1 MRILFIGD
9 IVARV
14 GRETVAA
21 LLPLVVKEHNINLVI
36 ANGENATHGKGLTK
50 KHYQE
55 LLASGI
61 EVITLGNH
69 YDDKEEIRRYIGE
82 TEKLVR
88 PINIKENYPGRGSL
102 VVTKNGIKVRITNV
116 LLQSFMKEE
125 VLSPYGSIA
134 LLLGEVEPSIH
145 IIDLHGEA
153 TAEKLALAY
162 AFDGKASAF
171 LGTHTHVQ
179 TRDYQIFANG
189 SAYIS
194 DVGMTGPKNG
204 IIGVEKNSVIQKMWF
219 DRTTRYVYDNKD
231 EGIFSAVVLDI
242 DEETFKTKEIYPLY
256 LTKR

>member
-21 LLPLVVKEHNINLVI
+21 LLPLVVKEHNIDLVI

-50 KHYQE
+50 KHYHE

-69 YDDKEEIRRYIGE
+69 YDDKEEIRRYIDE
-82 TEKLVR
+82 TENLVR

-171 LGTHTHVQ
+171 
-179 TRDYQIFANG
+179 
-189 SAYIS
+189 
-194 DVGMTGPKNG
+194 
-204 IIGVEKNSVIQKMWF
+204 
-219 DRTTRYVYDNKD
+219 
-231 EGIFSAVVLDI
+231 
-242 DEETFKTKEIYPLY
+242 
-256 LTKR
+256 